1 MTEQRERAAYL
12 DRLEARIRDGV
23 SGIDN
28 LAARAEHVEAE
39 TKLEFRKHIN
49 ELRARG
55 TVARARLE
63 ALREAPAESWDDA
76 RIAAA
81 RSVDEL
87 EGAVQEALER
97 YP

>member
-1 MTEQRERAAYL
+1 MTERKERAAYQ
-12 DRLEARIRDGV
+12 DGLEARIRKWV
-23 SGIDN
+23 AGIDN

-39 TKLEFRKHIN
+39 TKLEFRKRIN

-55 TVARARLE
+55 TAARAGLE
-63 ALREAPAESWDDA
+63 ALREAPAASWDDV
-76 RIAAA
+76 RIAAE
-81 RSVDEL
+81 RSVDDL